1 MCIIY
6 VYSHTD
12 PDFSKLIQYRSNHTR
27 KAGIIS
33 DVYDGREYAKHS
45 DFFKSAYDL
54 SFALNFDGAPKFKS
68 SSVQLWPIQLYLNE
82 LPPALRYIL
91 SENPWATKRES

>member
-1 MCIIY
+1 MFLLLY
-6 VYSHTD
+6 TD
-12 PDFSKLIQYRSNHTR
+12 PDFAKLIRHRFRHCR
-27 KAGIIS
+27 KAGVIS
-33 DVYDGREYAKHS
+33 DVYDGNEYIKHS
-45 DFFKSAYDL
+45 SFFESPYNL

-91 SENPWATKRES
+91 LSP